1 MASHVDRGTGAAAAG
16 VEVPREP
23 GAIVAVMPD
32 AILVTGPTGNA
43 GREVVRVLLERGAT
57 VRAGHHHPD
66 DVRARFGDAVAAVRL
81 DLRDPATW
89 AEAARGCSSM
99 FLLRPPAIANTKE
112 TLVPF
117 VDVAREQ
124 GVGHVVFLSVMGAGE
139 NKIVPHHA
147 VEAHLQRRGPEHTIL
162 RPGFFAQNLQ
172 DAYRR
177 DIVEDDRL
185 YVPAGRGRAAFVDL
199 RDVAEVAAL
208 ALCEPAEHR
217 EQAYTLTGPEAIGFE
232 QVAAHLSKALGRTV
246 TYEPA
251 SVLGYARH
259 LRRRGLPWGQV
270 VVQTILHVGLRFGQ
284 AEAVDPTLA
293 SLLGRPGRT
302 LGEYV
307 RDHAAL
313 WAASARAEA

>member
-1 MASHVDRGTGAAAAG
+1 
-16 VEVPREP
+16 
-23 GAIVAVMPD
+23 MPD
-32 AILVTGPTGNA
+32 MVLVTGPTGNT
-43 GREVVRVLLERGAT
+43 GREVVRALLERGAKI
-57 VRAGHHHPD
+57 RAGHHRPD
-66 DVRARFGDAVAAVRL
+66 DVCARFGDAVEAVRL
-81 DLRDPATW
+81 DLRDPTSWAAAT
-89 AEAARGCSSM
+89 RGCGSM
-99 FLLRPPAIANTKE
+99 FLLRPPAIADTRQ

-117 VDVAREQ
+117 IDVAREQ
-124 GVGHVVFLSVMGAGE
+124 GVGPIVFLSVAGAGE

-147 VEAHLQRRGPEHTIL
+147 VEQHLRARGPEHTIL

-199 RDVAEVAAL
+199 RDVAEVVAL
-208 ALCEPAEHR
+208 ASSEPAKHR

-232 QVAAHLSKALGRTV
+232 QAAALLSEALGRTV

-259 LRRRGLPWGQV
+259 LRRRSLPWGQV
-270 VVQTILHVGLRFGQ
+270 AVQTILHVGLRLGQ
-284 AEAVDPTLA
+284 AETVDPTLA
-293 SLLGRPGRT
+293 TLLGRPGRT

-313 WAASARAEA
+313 WAAPVRAGA

>member
-1 MASHVDRGTGAAAAG
+1 MADV
-16 VEVPREP
+16 V
-23 GAIVAVMPD
+23 
-32 AILVTGPTGNA
+32 LVTGPTGNT
-43 GREVVRVLLERGAT
+43 GREVVRALLERGLE
-57 VRAGHHHPD
+57 VRAGHHRPD
-66 DVRARFGDAVAAVRL
+66 EVRARLGDAVQPVRL
-81 DLRDPATW
+81 DLREPSTW
-89 AEAARGCSSM
+89 ATAAHGCTSM
-99 FLLRPPAIANTKE
+99 FLLRPPAISDTKR

-124 GVGHVVFLSVMGAGE
+124 GVGHVVFLSVAGAGE

-177 DIVEDDRL
+177 DIVEDGRL

-208 ALCEPAEHR
+208 ALCEPARHR
-217 EQAYTLTGPEAIGFE
+217 ERAYTLTGPEAIDFE
-232 QVAAHLSKALGRTV
+232 RAAALLSEALGRPV
-246 TYEPA
+246 RYEPA

-259 LRRRGLPWGQV
+259 LRRRALPWAQV
-270 VVQTILHVGLRFGQ
+270 VVQTILHVGLRLGQ

-302 LGEYV
+302 LGDYV
-307 RDHAAL
+307 RDHAAV
-313 WAASARAEA
+313 WT

>member
-1 MASHVDRGTGAAAAG
+1 MS
-16 VEVPREP
+16 EV
-23 GAIVAVMPD
+23 V
-32 AILVTGPTGNA
+32 LVTGPTGNT
-43 GREVVRVLLERGAT
+43 GKEVVRALLERGAK
-57 VRAGHHHPD
+57 VRAGHHRPEEA
-66 DVRARFGDAVAAVRL
+66 RARLGDAVEAVRL
-81 DLRDPATW
+81 DLRDRATW
-89 AEAARGCSSM
+89 ADAARGCTSM

-147 VEAHLQRRGPEHTIL
+147 VEAHLRARGPEHTLL

-172 DAYRR
+172 DAYLR

-208 ALCEPAEHR
+208 ALCAPDVHR
-217 EQAYTLTGPEAIGFE
+217 EQAYTLTGPEAVGFDR
-232 QVAAHLSKALGRTV
+232 AAELLTEALGRRV
-246 TYEPA
+246 RYEPA
-251 SVLGYARH
+251 SVLGYVRH
-259 LRRRGLPWGQV
+259 LRRRGQPWAQV

-307 RDHAAL
+307 RDHAEL
-313 WAASARAEA
+313 WAAPARTDG